1 MVCDEHLC
9 YFLLRRG
16 SRNNQLQ
23 LLMYLFRVH
32 LVLDLMEGGVLVQLR
47 IVLLRDVLLLRCAS
61 SCPSFFVSLDQEGVV
76 PRAQIALV
84 QSSVVRPLRHR

>member
-1 MVCDEHLC
+1 MLVRPLGYVLVRVHNTLVILPESMVCDEHLC

-32 LVLDLMEGGVLVQLR
+32 LVLDLMEGGVLARLR
-47 IVLLRDVLLLRCAS
+47 IVLLRDVLLLHCAS
-61 SCPSFFVSLDQEGVV
+61 SCPSFFVSLD
-76 PRAQIALV
+76 
-84 QSSVVRPLRHR
+84 